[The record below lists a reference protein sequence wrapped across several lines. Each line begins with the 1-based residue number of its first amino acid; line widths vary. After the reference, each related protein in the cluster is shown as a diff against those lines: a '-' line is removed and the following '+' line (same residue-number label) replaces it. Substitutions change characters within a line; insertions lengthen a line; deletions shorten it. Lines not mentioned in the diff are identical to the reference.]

1 MENIAK
7 LDKSCIFNTYDI
19 KGSTHARKVIKETDR
34 IYLVSNF
41 SVGKTLK
48 DEDFKAKEK
57 AMVVSTSVKRALLEQ
72 IEKDANFFSS
82 IGVIDYSMI
91 LFKVDRS
98 NDVQNKEMLSRY
110 GYAPDQTL
118 KQFESFQSD
127 REDKR
132 YYWHAGIIDY
142 FQKFTLTKAAERVFK
157 KGLDW

>member
-19 KGSTHARKVIKETDR
+19 KGSTHARKVIKEKDR
-34 IYLVSNF
+34 IQLISNF

-48 DEDFKAKEK
+48 DEDFKVKEK

-98 NDVQNKEMLSRY
+98 NDAKNDEMIRKY
-110 GYAPDQTL
+110 G
-118 KQFESFQSD
+118 
-127 REDKR
+127 
-132 YYWHAGIIDY
+132 
-142 FQKFTLTKAAERVFK
+142 
-157 KGLDW
+157 